1 MLKRTFLGGKNAV
14 TLHKGR
20 LGIGTTEPEGRLA
33 VLDEPHN
40 LEEFPPR
47 AMTDYKTYFE
57 GHGEFCASASHEY
70 NSTSGFAWSA
80 FDKNEE
86 EWQTTGGT
94 FSSGAL
100 AVTTITN
107 GIGAGV
113 WIQLEMPY
121 KIILKKWA
129 IRQRNS
135 QLGRHIKNA
144 FLVGTNDGHE
154 WDIIQTITNA
164 TSDRRY
170 YDLSTNIL
178 YYKTFRLVIT
188 EINGGDRPDIYDISF
203 FGTREQRQSVLHDGQ
218 LTLTKNLDVPRIG
231 PP

>member
-1 MLKRTFLGGKNAV
+1 MQ
-14 TLHKGR
+14 
-20 LGIGTTEPEGRLA
+20 
-33 VLDEPHN
+33 
-40 LEEFPPR
+40 
-47 AMTDYKTYFE
+47 
-57 GHGEFCASASHEY
+57 SASHEY
-70 NSTSGFAWSA
+70 NSTSGLCVSA

-144 FLVGTNDGHE
+144 FLVGTNDGHGG
-154 WDIIQTITNA
+154 
-164 TSDRRY
+164 
-170 YDLSTNIL
+170 IL
-178 YYKTFRLVIT
+178 FKQSQMLLVIVVIMT
-188 EINGGDRPDIYDISF
+188 YQQIFCI
-203 FGTREQRQSVLHDGQ
+203 
-218 LTLTKNLDVPRIG
+218 TKHFD
-231 PP
+231 